1 MKHSLPLAVYM
12 IFTWTHAVQGQS
24 ALTLD
29 ACIKRSMTRGYAV
42 QNASFQYRASKHAYE
57 AARRKLRTSVAVS
70 LDIPNYQE
78 SLSNQFDPLLQQYK
92 YYELTTTRMQGTLT
106 ITQPILATGGSL
118 SISDYVFGRDQT
130 RGNSGSASGKDY
142 FNNVLV
148 EYKQPLFTTNL
159 LRLTSERN
167 SLAFEQA
174 RTDFAKNQLD
184 IVYTVTENFYTAY
197 EAAQRV
203 DIVKEQVRQNEES
216 YQTAKRKFEF
226 GLIPEVEALQSE
238 VDLAGSQNDLL
249 NASREVERAKNAL
262 RMLMGMPLTEAL
274 ELSAVMTFTPIRID
288 SARVMETA
296 LANRAEVLSAARS
309 IQQRTLDIDAAKA
322 RSEFRVDVAA
332 TFGYNKSATDPND
345 LLDNYAR
352 SRSAALSVSM
362 PLFDWGAHS
371 YDVQAA
377 EVQYESALATRE
389 YVLNQVRQEILDL
402 LGRISAA
409 ESRIGVLQ
417 KNVAV
422 AQKGY
427 DISIERFR
435 TGTISRNDLAQA
447 QQRLTATKI
456 NSLSALIDYQL
467 GVADLKR
474 KTLFDFERQE
484 PVAPVTDTGE

>member
-1 MKHSLPLAVYM
+1 MKHSVTLAVFL
-12 IFTWTHAVQGQS
+12 ILSWTQAVQGQTV
-24 ALTLD
+24 LTLD
-29 ACIKRSMTRGYAV
+29 ACIKRSLTSGYAV
-42 QNASFQYRASKHAYE
+42 HNATFQYRASKHTYE

-70 LDIPNYQE
+70 LDLPNYQE

-106 ITQPILATGGSL
+106 LTQPMLLTGGSL
-118 SISDYVFGRDQT
+118 SVSDYVFGRDQT
-130 RGNSGSASGKDY
+130 SGNSSSAKGKDY

-159 LRLTSERN
+159 LRLSNERT

-174 RTDFAKNQLD
+174 QNDFAKNQLD
-184 IVYTVTENFYTAY
+184 IVYSVTESFYTAHQ
-197 EAAQRV
+197 AVQRV

-216 YQTAKRKFEF
+216 YQTAKRKYEF

-262 RMLMGMPLTEAL
+262 RMLMGVPLNEGI
-274 ELSAVMTFTPIRID
+274 ELSADVTYAPMVID
-288 SARVMETA
+288 STRVMETA
-296 LANRAEVLSAARS
+296 LALRAEVKSAAHA

-322 RSEFRVDVAA
+322 RSEFRIDVAA
-332 TFGYNKSATDPND
+332 TFGYNKSASDPND
-345 LLDNYAR
+345 LLENYAR

-371 YDVQAA
+371 NEVQAA
-377 EVQYESALATRE
+377 EVQYENALATKE
-389 YVLNQVRQEILDL
+389 YVQDQVRQEVLDL

-447 QQRLTATKI
+447 QQRLTTTKL
-456 NSLSALIDYQL
+456 NSLSALIDYRL
-467 GVADLKR
+467 GIADLKR
-474 KTLFDFERQE
+474 KTLFDFERQQ
-484 PVAPVTDTGE
+484 PVAPVIDTDE